1 MQFFPGI
8 KFCEQCMQYFIKVI
22 FAKKKK
28 KSKIKGANFLFE
40 IPRTYPS
47 FACLPGNC
55 LIALLLR
62 LNGLANYCQ

>member
-1 MQFFPGI
+1 
-8 KFCEQCMQYFIKVI
+8 MQYFIKVI
-22 FAKKKK
+22 FAKK

-40 IPRTYPS
+40 IQRTYSS

-62 LNGLANYCQ
+62 LNGLANYC